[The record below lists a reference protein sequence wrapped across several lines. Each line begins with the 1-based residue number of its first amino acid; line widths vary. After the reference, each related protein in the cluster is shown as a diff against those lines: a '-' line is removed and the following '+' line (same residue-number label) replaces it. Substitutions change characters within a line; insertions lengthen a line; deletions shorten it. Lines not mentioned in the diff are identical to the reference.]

1 MATDKVH
8 IRHCMLFLFNLG
20 KTAAEAKEWICA
32 AYGENA
38 VGASTCREWFAKFR
52 NGDTELHNK
61 PRSGRPQEMDTD
73 DLQALLDEDDAQS
86 TIELAQQLNV
96 DQSTVVR
103 RLHAMGKIQKAGK
116 WVPHELSERSIG
128 QRLNT
133 CVSLLARQQKKD
145 FLWKIVTGDEKWVY
159 YDNPR
164 RKKSWVDPG
173 QPATSTP
180 KQDIHS
186 KKVLLC
192 IWWDIKGVIY
202 YELLPPGETV
212 TAERYNNQLIR
223 LNKELDR
230 KRPFRGQG
238 SRNVILL
245 HDNARPHVAAL
256 TLETITQLGW
266 EVLPHAAYSPD
277 LAPSDF
283 HLFRS
288 MQHTLS
294 GQQFTKVED
303 IKKCIDDFIASKP
316 RSFFRSGI
324 RNLPDRWGKVLAN
337 GGKYFDD
344 DD

>member
-1 MATDKVH
+1 MATDRVH
-8 IRHCMLFLFNLG
+8 IRHCMLFMFKLG
-20 KTAAEAKEWICA
+20 KTPAETKEWICS
-32 AYGENA
+32 AYGEDA

-52 NGDTELHNK
+52 SGDLDLNDK

-86 TIELAQQLNV
+86 TTELAKQLGV

-103 RLHAMGKIQKAGK
+103 RLHAMGKIQKAGQ

-159 YDNPR
+159 YDNPK
-164 RKKSWVDPG
+164 RKKSWVNPG

-180 KQDIHS
+180 KRNIHG

-212 TAERYNNQLIR
+212 TAERYSRQLNR
-223 LNKELDR
+223 LSEELDR
-230 KRPFRGQG
+230 KRPFTGQG
-238 SRNVILL
+238 SRKVILL
-245 HDNARPHVAAL
+245 HDNARPHVAVL
-256 TLETITQLGW
+256 TLETIMRLGW

-277 LAPSDF
+277 LAPSDY

-294 GQQFTKVED
+294 GQRFTKVED
-303 IKKCIDDFIASKP
+303 IQKCIDDFTASKP
-316 RSFFRSGI
+316 ASFFRKGI
-324 RNLPDRWGKVLAN
+324 RKLPDRWRKVIAN
-337 GGKYFDD
+337 EGKYFDD